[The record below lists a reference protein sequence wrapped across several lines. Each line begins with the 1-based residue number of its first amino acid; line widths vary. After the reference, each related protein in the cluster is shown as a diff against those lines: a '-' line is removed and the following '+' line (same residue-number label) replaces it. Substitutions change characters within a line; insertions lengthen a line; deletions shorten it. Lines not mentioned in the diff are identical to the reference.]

1 MKLVLEWRKP
11 FLLRSGAREGLIYTL
26 DLETVPDAP
35 GIYVFAR
42 RWGRSYEA
50 LYVGKGERVRR
61 RIRSQ
66 LNNLRLMRH
75 IEGARNGHKVLLV
88 GQAMPRPGQKIPK
101 ILAVLERAFIRHFL
115 SEGHDLVNK
124 QGVRIRRHEVNSS
137 GPIPRASVPSMMF
150 LEKSKGE

>member
-1 MKLVLEWRKP
+1 MNLVLEWRKP
-11 FLLRSGAREGLIYTL
+11 VLLRNGAKDGLIYTM
-26 DLETVPDAP
+26 DMEKVPDGP

-61 RIRSQ
+61 RIRGQ

-75 IEGARNGHKVLLV
+75 IEGARIGRKVLIV
-88 GQAMPRPGQKIPK
+88 GQAMPRPGQRVPK
-101 ILAVLERAFIRHFL
+101 ILSILERAFIRHFL

-124 QGVRIRRHEVNSS
+124 QGVRIRRHEIGSS
-137 GPIPRASVPSMMF
+137 GPIPRTFVPATMF
-150 LEKSKGE
+150 LERSKGE

>member
-1 MKLVLEWRKP
+1 MEWRKP
-11 FLLRSGAREGLIYTL
+11 VLLRSGAKDGLIYTMDL
-26 DLETVPDAP
+26 DKVPDAP

-42 RWGRSYEA
+42 RWGKSYEG

-61 RIRSQ
+61 RIRGQ

-75 IEGARNGHKVLLV
+75 IEGARIGRKVLIV
-88 GQAMPRPGQKIPK
+88 GQAMPRPGQKVPK
-101 ILAVLERAFIRHFL
+101 ILSILERTFIRHFL

-124 QGVRIRRHEVNSS
+124 QGVRIRRHEVISG
-137 GPIPRASVPSMMF
+137 GPIPKAFVPTMMF